1 MCGRFIF
8 QTAIVSSSTLSKC
21 ASTYTMNP
29 SKGFYDKCNG
39 YVMLGKEQKRM
50 NDSK

>member
-1 MCGRFIF
+1 
-8 QTAIVSSSTLSKC
+8 
-21 ASTYTMNP
+21 MNP
-29 SKGFYDKCNG
+29 SKGFYDKCNNG